1 MNISYTLQEVKPNVF
16 VVLLEDNYN
25 LPMLFCRVQEFYES
39 PNEDFRGK
47 KFSIWEYME
56 WYSKNG
62 KGSFTYPS
70 DWAGFNI
77 PYPVLRD
84 CMELHFP
91 NKEFESPYD
100 KTMYE
105 IYETLKERGI
115 ENMYILGTQKNEGDT
130 FNHEVCHGLF
140 FTNPEYRE
148 EALSFVESINEN
160 VMESFRKNLLDIGY
174 TESVVKDEV
183 QAYLMFGHNNKV
195 FSGGVDKK
203 EVNNLHK
210 KLSTILSKFLT
221 NNVDNLVC

>member
-105 IYETLKERGI
+105 IYETLKERGV

>member
-1 MNISYTLQEVKPNVF
+1 MKLTYTLQEVKPNVF

-39 PNEDFRGK
+39 PNEDFRNK

-84 CMELHFP
+84 CMEVHFP
-91 NKEFESPYD
+91 NKEFENPYD
-100 KTMYE
+100 STMYE
-105 IYETLKERGI
+105 IYETLKSRGTDNI
-115 ENMYILGTQKNEGDT
+115 YILGTQTNEGDT

-140 FTNPEYRE
+140 FTNPKYKEK
-148 EALSFVESINEN
+148 ALEFVDSIDKDIMEN
-160 VMESFRKNLLDIGY
+160 FRQNLLNIGY
-174 TESVVKDEV
+174 TDSVVKDEV
-183 QAYLMFGHNNKV
+183 QAYLLYGHDKAFFTKNVNKR
-195 FSGGVDKK
+195 K
-203 EVNNLHK
+203 VNSLHK
-210 KLSTILSKFLT
+210 KLSTIMSVFLT
-221 NNVDNLVC
+221 ENVDNSVC

>member
-105 IYETLKERGI
+105 IYETLKERGV
-115 ENMYILGTQKNEGDT
+115 ENIYILGTQKNEGDT

-148 EALSFVESINEN
+148 ESLSFVESINEN

-183 QAYLMFGHNNKV
+183 QAYLMFGHDNKV

>member
-105 IYETLKERGI
+105 IYETLKERGV
-115 ENMYILGTQKNEGDT
+115 ENIYILGTQKNEGDT

-148 EALSFVESINEN
+148 ESLSFVESINEN

-183 QAYLMFGHNNKV
+183 QAYLMFGHDNKV

-203 EVNNLHK
+203 KVNNLHK

>member
-84 CMELHFP
+84 CMDLHFP

-105 IYETLKERGI
+105 IYETLKERGV

-160 VMESFRKNLLDIGY
+160 VMDFFRKNLLDIGY

-183 QAYLMFGHNNKV
+183 QAYLMFGHDNKV
-195 FSGGVDKK
+195 FSGGVDIEK
-203 EVNNLHK
+203 VNNLHK

>member
-1 MNISYTLQEVKPNVF
+1 MNINYTLQEVKPNVF

-105 IYETLKERGI
+105 IYETLKERGV

>member
-84 CMELHFP
+84 CMELQFP
-91 NKEFESPYD
+91 NKEFASPYD

-105 IYETLKERGI
+105 IYETLKERGV